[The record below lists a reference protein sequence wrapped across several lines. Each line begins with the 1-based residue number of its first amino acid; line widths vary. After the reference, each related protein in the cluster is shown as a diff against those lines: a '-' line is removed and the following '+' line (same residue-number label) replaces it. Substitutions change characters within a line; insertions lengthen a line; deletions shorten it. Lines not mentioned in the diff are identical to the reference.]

1 MKPDFDPLFREEQRF
16 RQPWLWVLVVA
27 SLLLVIATFLIG
39 VVQQLVL
46 GRPWGN
52 NPMSDTGLVVTA
64 LLVTALCAG
73 ILILYGTMKL
83 VVEVRQKTV
92 HVKFRPF
99 VTYHPIRDYGGW
111 GIRFSLTGKGR
122 AYNVSGN
129 RGVLLTLSNGKRLM
143 LGSQR
148 AEELASA
155 IATAKG

>member
-1 MKPDFDPLFREEQRF
+1 
-16 RQPWLWVLVVA
+16 VA
-27 SLLLVIATFLIG
+27 SLLLVVAIFLIG

-52 NPMSDTGLVVTA
+52 NPMSDTGLVVTP

-83 VVEVRQKTV
+83 VVEVRQETV

-99 VTYHPIRDYGGW
+99 VDRIIELDTISGFEAVTYHPIRDYGGW

-155 IATAKG
+155 IAAAKG